1 MGYLFWDMIS
11 NHILILKRYPYI
23 SLHILSYPIIS
34 QHTLRYPRGR
44 NPRWDW
50 PDVGWLQP
58 EAHSTVTIGGRQQF
72 LTKLTEQ
79 EFSSSWKKRETF
91 SLLSMRSS
99 LPVAAAAGS
108 GSASEEAAA
117 RLLAAAERLG
127 LGAASR
133 PSSAASSRRPSDNF
147 KFKSS

>member
-1 MGYLFWDMIS
+1 M
-11 NHILILKRYPYI
+11 
-23 SLHILSYPIIS
+23 
-34 QHTLRYPRGR
+34 
-44 NPRWDW
+44 
-50 PDVGWLQP
+50 
-58 EAHSTVTIGGRQQF
+58 TVGGRQQF

-91 SLLSMRSS
+91 ALLSMRSS

-127 LGAASR
+127 
-133 PSSAASSRRPSDNF
+133 PSD
-147 KFKSS
+147 SEPRRGRAQRLARGGRLRVGAR